1 MTPGD
6 SLKSTY
12 RQGVDQVVNKF
23 LFDMRGEG
31 PLTLFFQRKEICQRK
46 ANICHGLHVTTI
58 SGLYYFGS
66 LMETK
71 MDLVIEVIDSQAFP
85 WKIFSWLNSF
95 FSSLKMSYH
104 RKAFNPV
111 ERTFLEDCQYN
122 WSTICEML
130 LWHNFLAELFIDSEE
145 RKNLI

>member
-1 MTPGD
+1 
-6 SLKSTY
+6 
-12 RQGVDQVVNKF
+12 
-23 LFDMRGEG
+23 
-31 PLTLFFQRKEICQRK
+31 
-46 ANICHGLHVTTI
+46 
-58 SGLYYFGS
+58 
-66 LMETK
+66 
-71 MDLVIEVIDSQAFP
+71 MDVVIEVIDSQAFP

-122 WSTICEML
+122 WSAICEML

>member
-1 MTPGD
+1 
-6 SLKSTY
+6 
-12 RQGVDQVVNKF
+12 
-23 LFDMRGEG
+23 MRGEG
-31 PLTLFFQRKEICQRK
+31 PLSVLTLFFQRKEICQRK

-71 MDLVIEVIDSQAFP
+71 MDVVIEVIDSQAFP
-85 WKIFSWLNSF
+85 WKIFSLLNSF
-95 FSSLKMSYH
+95 LSLKMSYN
-104 RKAFNPV
+104 RKALNPV
-111 ERTFLEDCQYN
+111 VRTFLQYN

-145 RKNLI
+145 RKNLIRSQKFLEAFCSKLSGEDFCEY